1 MGFVQSPTSCNF
13 AAHMAEIA
21 SDEAIRHRMAAERAC
36 TDVAESAAET
46 APAKVSAPAE
56 VSAPASTT
64 TNQY

>member
-46 APAKVSAPAE
+46 APAE